1 MLIACLSC
9 LVPTVGILPRR
20 MVHSG
25 TYIDL
30 IVAFCKNPIMWQ
42 SFELPGQRV
51 FFGMLNLS
59 VNLCENLSS
68 EA

>member
-1 MLIACLSC
+1 M
-9 LVPTVGILPRR
+9 
-20 MVHSG
+20 HSG

-30 IVAFCKNPIMWQ
+30 IVAFCKNPSMWQ